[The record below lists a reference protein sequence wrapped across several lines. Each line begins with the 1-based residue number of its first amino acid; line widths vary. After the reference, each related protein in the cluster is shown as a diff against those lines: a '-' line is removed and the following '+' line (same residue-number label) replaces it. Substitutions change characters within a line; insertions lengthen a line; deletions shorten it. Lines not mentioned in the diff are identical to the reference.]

1 MFPGLQGPHVELVKT
16 SRNGVLGMESVFA
29 QMHFRK
35 TNKRWGVKIFFIV
48 LAFYTNKSRLR

>member
-16 SRNGVLGMESVFA
+16 SRNGVLGMESVCA
-29 QMHFRK
+29 DALPK
-35 TNKRWGVKIFFIV
+35 NKQAMGSKNFFIV